1 VSALLVLTLTGL
13 LVAAAVRGE
22 ARPVIGS
29 RGTVAVALGM
39 LLGYVVVVVVL
50 ATAYPSPDA
59 TGPVYLGLQAVA
71 MLVIALALAL
81 PEAPSAAAKPA
92 AVGSAVVGSAA
103 AQPIVT
109 RRSLALAT
117 AGALVLA
124 VAHLTGETYL
134 ALAAAAIGLPV
145 VLIAAGVSRR
155 LDLRSAQTKQVS
167 RRSVRIGRLRF
178 GQPANLVQTLNLL
191 VFWALVAATA
201 LPATYDI
208 LAEGIPGGATAVRAG
223 VVVGAAVAALV
234 SLVPRRRVLAAAN
247 VLVAACSVFL
257 VAELMATYQS
267 PGGAVTLS
275 APFAGDWYVV
285 QGGHSELV
293 NSHAASASQREALDI
308 VGFSKGSSH
317 AGDGTKLADYYAFD
331 APVLAPADGVVVYLS
346 DALADRPPAAP
357 DPDAAHAEGNHMV
370 IDIGNGRYLHVAHL
384 EQNSALVNVGDRVLR
399 GQALARVG
407 NSGASDQ
414 PHLHIQ
420 VQNSPRPDIHDA
432 GVNTFPIVFRGVALI
447 RDGRTSHPAAADLRR
462 GDRLHADTW

>member
-1 VSALLVLTLTGL
+1 
-13 LVAAAVRGE
+13 
-22 ARPVIGS
+22 
-29 RGTVAVALGM
+29 M

-81 PEAPSAAAKPA
+81 PEAPSATAKPA
-92 AVGSAVVGSAA
+92 AVGPAVAGSAAVGPTAVGSAA

-145 VLIAAGVSRR
+145 VLIAT
-155 LDLRSAQTKQVS
+155 L
-167 RRSVRIGRLRF
+167 VRIGRLRF
-178 GQPANLVQTLNLL
+178 GQPANLAQTLNLL

-346 DALADRPPAAP
+346 DALADRPPASP

>member
-1 VSALLVLTLTGL
+1 
-13 LVAAAVRGE
+13 
-22 ARPVIGS
+22 
-29 RGTVAVALGM
+29 
-39 LLGYVVVVVVL
+39 
-50 ATAYPSPDA
+50 
-59 TGPVYLGLQAVA
+59 
-71 MLVIALALAL
+71 MLVIALPSAL
-81 PEAPSAAAKPA
+81 PEALSEALSEALPEALSEALSEALPAAAEPA
-92 AVGSAVVGSAA
+92 ASR
-103 AQPIVT
+103 PIVT

-124 VAHLTGETYL
+124 VAHLTAETYL
-134 ALAAAAIGLPV
+134 ALAAAAVGLPV
-145 VLIAAGVSRR
+145 VLIATLIRSPRR
-155 LDLRSAQTKQVS
+155 RPAD
-167 RRSVRIGRLRF
+167 RRSVHIGRLRF
-178 GQPANLVQTLNLL
+178 GQPANLAQTLNLL

-208 LAEGIPGGATAVRAG
+208 LAEEIPGGATAVRA
-223 VVVGAAVAALV
+223 VVVAGAAIAALV

-257 VAELMATYQS
+257 VAELMATYRS

-346 DALADRPPAAP
+346 NALADRPPAAP

-370 IDIGNGRYLHVAHL
+370 VDIGNGRYLHIAHL

-432 GVNTFPIVFRGVALI
+432 GVNTFPIVFRGVTLI
-447 RDGRTSHPAAADLRR
+447 RDGRTSHPTVADLRR